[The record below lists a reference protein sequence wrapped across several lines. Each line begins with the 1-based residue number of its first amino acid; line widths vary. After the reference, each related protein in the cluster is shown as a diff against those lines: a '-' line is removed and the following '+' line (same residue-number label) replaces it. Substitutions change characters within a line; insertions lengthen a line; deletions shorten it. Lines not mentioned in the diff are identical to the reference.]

1 MRIFKLDTKKLQ
13 RVCNPCCTEM
23 KGQRVYGA
31 RRQSSSGLEEVIRA
45 ALALGS
51 VLTGRSRSGSQASQ
65 QSMDAAA
72 QPASSAS
79 PRPAS
84 PGTKSV
90 PDSPPES
97 PRSGALAGGGEP
109 SVVSVHSQSAI
120 EIDI

>member
-72 QPASSAS
+72 QSAS

-90 PDSPPES
+90 PESPPES

-109 SVVSVHSQSAI
+109 SVVSVHSQSAV